1 MPDTKPDIKPDTKP
15 DPAVDNNF
23 ARPIRSFVKRE
34 GKLTGGQKNAL
45 EQLWPTH
52 GIELGDQQLDLT
64 EVFGRTAPV
73 VLEIGFGNGLSLADM
88 AQAHPNMDF
97 FGIEVHR
104 PGVGSCLVQA
114 KKRALNNI
122 RVSGEDAVL
131 VLNQQIADGSLERVQ
146 ICFPDPWHKKRHHK
160 RRLIQ
165 PLFVEQLV
173 AKLKPGGQIHVA
185 TDWQN
190 YAEHVLAV
198 LTTNPDLQN
207 TVANAP
213 LAASFLSLEGEL
225 LTDSALWAGGSL
237 SAVGSVV
244 PEGTAP
250 VDSPLLAKGCSER
263 PSYRP
268 DTKYENRGIKLG
280 HGVWDLIF
288 VKQELPTSHNV

>member
-1 MPDTKPDIKPDTKP
+1 MPDNKPDSPS
-15 DPAVDNNF
+15 DNRLN
-23 ARPIRSFVKRE
+23 RPIRSFVKRE

-52 GIELGDQQLDLT
+52 GVDLGDQQLDLV
-64 EVFGRTAPV
+64 ELFGRSAPV

-88 AQAHPNMDF
+88 AEAHPDMDF

-114 KKRALNNI
+114 KKRGLSNL

-146 ICFPDPWHKKRHHK
+146 IFFPDPWHKKRHHK

-198 LTTNPDLQN
+198 LSTNKDLQN
-207 TVANAP
+207 SVSDAP
-213 LAASFLSLEGEL
+213 SAASFLSSEGEL

-237 SAVGSVV
+237 AAKGMVV

-250 VDSPLLAKGCSER
+250 VDSPLLTKGCSER

-268 DTKYENRGIKLG
+268 DTKYENRGINLG
-280 HGVWDLIF
+280 HGVWDLVFI
-288 VKQELPTSHNV
+288 KEPLIK

>member
-1 MPDTKPDIKPDTKP
+1 MPENKPDSDSDSDISSDTSSDTK
-15 DPAVDNNF
+15 NNF
-23 ARPIRSFVKRE
+23 TRPIRSFVKRE

-45 EQLWPTH
+45 EQLWSTH
-52 GIELGDQQLDLT
+52 GVDLGDQRLDLT
-64 EVFGRTAPV
+64 ELFGRSAPV

-88 AQAHPNMDF
+88 AEAHPEMDF

-146 ICFPDPWHKKRHHK
+146 IFFPDPWHKKRHHK

-165 PLFVEQLV
+165 PVFVEQLV

-198 LTTNPDLQN
+198 LTTNTNLKN
-207 TVANAP
+207 TVVDAP
-213 LAASFLSLEGEL
+213 SAASFVSAEGEL
-225 LTDSALWAGGSL
+225 LTDSALWVGGS
-237 SAVGSVV
+237 SSVVGSVV

-250 VDSPLLAKGCSER
+250 IDNPILAKGCSER

-268 DTKYENRGIKLG
+268 DTKYEHRGIRLG
-280 HGVWDLIF
+280 HGVWDLLFKKI
-288 VKQELPTSHNV
+288 